1 MTSLRNYKEQTLQD
15 KAILVAMASK
25 NIMANEN
32 ILATKFVTKVAD
44 LATSCWQTQA
54 CSLLIISLYL
64 IVTD

>member
-15 KAILVAMASK
+15 KATLVAMASK

-54 CSLLIISLYL
+54 CSL
-64 IVTD
+64 